1 MKYPNSLR
9 LSSLLGGAFVA
20 GLALSAN
27 ADNIVEKLADRPE
40 FSTLV
45 TAVTEAG
52 LVDALASAE
61 DITILA
67 PTNEAFAKIPEDDLA
82 ALLADREALTNV
94 LTYHV
99 VPERISFR
107 DFESGAIDTL
117 LSGNGIDI
125 SVQSFFW
132 GFYRTVTIDDAV
144 ITRANLRADNG
155 IIHTINEVLDPGY
168 QQIPTI
174 LEIAAGNPD
183 FSILASLVELSLIH
197 I

>member
-9 LSSLLGGAFVA
+9 LRSLLGGALVA

-67 PTNEAFAKIPEDDLA
+67 HTAGERR
-82 ALLADREALTNV
+82 LLR
-94 LTYHV
+94 
-99 VPERISFR
+99 
-107 DFESGAIDTL
+107 GK
-117 LSGNGIDI
+117 
-125 SVQSFFW
+125 
-132 GFYRTVTIDDAV
+132 
-144 ITRANLRADNG
+144 
-155 IIHTINEVLDPGY
+155 
-168 QQIPTI
+168 
-174 LEIAAGNPD
+174 
-183 FSILASLVELSLIH
+183 
-197 I
+197 